1 LPTKHNRYTVS
12 DINQFPGLKKINKFF
27 YLTDLRHRNIKNIT
41 FYWNLLKKIKRQN
54 PDIVYLNL
62 QGFPFLAPICG
73 LLLNKKQIIF
83 AVHQAQVHEG
93 MKFQLIT
100 KLYFKFLH
108 AWFNHFHLFSDSQ
121 AEIFKQKHPNKNV
134 NVIPLGLKH
143 FGQSDKVPSNDKIVF
158 FNFGTIIKNKN
169 IGILIEA
176 ACNLYEKGISN
187 FKVRIVG
194 ACENWTPYES
204 LIKYPELF
212 ELKIEAIEN
221 DEIPELFSSSHYLV
235 LPYSAVSQSG
245 PLKIAFNYN
254 NPVIASNL
262 EEFRNEIKDNVTG
275 YLFKNSDV
283 KSLEETMLKAI
294 SNHNRMYE
302 RLKTNQREYVINNY
316 STDIIKE
323 NYNAMFNSIG
333 L

>member
-1 LPTKHNRYTVS
+1 
-12 DINQFPGLKKINKFF
+12 
-27 YLTDLRHRNIKNIT
+27 
-41 FYWNLLKKIKRQN
+41 
-54 PDIVYLNL
+54 
-62 QGFPFLAPICG
+62 
-73 LLLNKKQIIF
+73 
-83 AVHQAQVHEG
+83 VHQAQVHEG